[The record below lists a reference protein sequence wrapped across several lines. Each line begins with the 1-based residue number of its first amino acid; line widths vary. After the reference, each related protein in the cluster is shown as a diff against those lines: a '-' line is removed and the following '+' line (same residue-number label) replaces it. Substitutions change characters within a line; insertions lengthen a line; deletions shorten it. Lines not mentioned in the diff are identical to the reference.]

1 MTQQA
6 STPFLISF
14 VLLHFTGWFSLSH
27 AENQPNL
34 RKAMSLHPVQKSID
48 YEIPDRA
55 ILAQCKIETYT
66 RNKEEGWIVRHPA
79 GYLLRRFLDTNA
91 DKIEDQG
98 SYYRDGLEIYR
109 DLDTNFNNRADQ
121 YRWFN
126 QGGTRWGIDSNEDG
140 TIDRWRMLSA
150 EEATAEAVSAL
161 AAGDFARLKLVLL
174 SESDL
179 KQLQLDNRIQ
189 DFRRLRNSIKQQFQ
203 KIVQS
208 DQVSRQMQW
217 VRFDGSVPA
226 LVPTTTT
233 GSEKELLVYQN
244 VFTLTETKEQTR
256 LFYVGEMVRVGYT
269 WKLMSVPYPQTG
281 QTISLN
287 NNWLI
292 RSPLTD
298 TALQSSTN
306 NNYPP

>member
-6 STPFLISF
+6 STSFLISF

-55 ILAQCKIETYT
+55 ILAQCKIETYN
-66 RNKEEGWIVRHPA
+66 RNKEAGWIVRHPA

-91 DKIEDQG
+91 DKIVDQWC
-98 SYYRDGLEIYR
+98 YYRDGLEIYR

-150 EEATAEAVSAL
+150 EEATAEAVLQAMTT
-161 AAGDFARLKLVLL
+161 ALVLCIR
-174 SESDL
+174 
-179 KQLQLDNRIQ
+179 KK
-189 DFRRLRNSIKQQFQ
+189 SIIF
-203 KIVQS
+203 
-208 DQVSRQMQW
+208 
-217 VRFDGSVPA
+217 
-226 LVPTTTT
+226 L
-233 GSEKELLVYQN
+233 E
-244 VFTLTETKEQTR
+244 
-256 LFYVGEMVRVGYT
+256 
-269 WKLMSVPYPQTG
+269 
-281 QTISLN
+281 
-287 NNWLI
+287 
-292 RSPLTD
+292 
-298 TALQSSTN
+298 
-306 NNYPP
+306 